1 MDNSRH
7 FNFKKTNKSIANLI
21 TNAFSLKKYLSQKL
35 KENHLLLFGI
45 LIIGQEFV
53 YLKLAAL
60 EAVNGWKSVTTFWIE
75 MTAAFVMYFLGYLII
90 KTRKTEKVTLFLII
104 ISSLLFRI
112 TLIPAGLP
120 NETTLQEKTDLLY
133 TDVAGKETTFE
144 RFQLFDSDVWRYLW
158 DGHVLDNEINP
169 YVYAPNDPYLDSL
182 TELGTDVFYQWD
194 DIRDNVNYPHVP
206 TIYPPLS
213 QWFFRLSYQI
223 APGSVAIVKLLLI
236 LCEFVG
242 IFFLILTLRKLY
254 LPPYLILLYAW
265 NPLIIKT
272 IAGSAHMDALLVCFF
287 GILSYGVVS
296 KKKWII
302 IASWAAAILIKLSP
316 ILLLPFLFKRIKWYG
331 ITLAI
336 ALVIAGY
343 LPFSDAG
350 MQLFAGF
357 STFAG
362 EWQFN
367 AGPFQL
373 VHYITALFLQ
383 TDTFTVASIIT
394 KLLTIAVIGILF
406 FKDDA
411 SPTYFFKAATLSFG
425 IFLLLSPTVMPWYI
439 SWILPFAVISRQNY
453 WFIFSFLLL
462 FAFHIMVYQ
471 VENNWVLA
479 IEYGVFFLV
488 ILLFLRQYL
497 VYSYENEKPSK

>member
-1 MDNSRH
+1 MQV
-7 FNFKKTNKSIANLI
+7 
-21 TNAFSLKKYLSQKL
+21 NALSLKKYLSQKL
-35 KENHLLLFGI
+35 KENHLLLFGA

-53 YLKLAAL
+53 YLKLVTL
-60 EAVNGWKSVTTFWIE
+60 EAINGWKSVMTFWIE
-75 MTAAFVMYFLGYLII
+75 LTTAFVMYFFGYLII
-90 KTRKTEKVTLFLII
+90 KTQRTEKVTLLLII
-104 ISSLLFRI
+104 ISSFLFRI

-120 NETTLQEKTDLLY
+120 NDSTLQEKTDLLY
-133 TDVAGKETTFE
+133 ADIAGKETTFE
-144 RFQLFDSDVWRYLW
+144 RFQLYDSDVWRYLW
-158 DGHVLDNEINP
+158 DGHVLDKEINP
-169 YVYAPNDPYLDSL
+169 YVYAPNDPYLDNL
-182 TELGTDVFYQWD
+182 TELATDVHYQWD

-213 QWFFRLSYQI
+213 QWFFGLSYQI
-223 APGSVAIVKLLLI
+223 APGSVAIIKLLLI
-236 LCEFVG
+236 LCECIG
-242 IFFLILTLRKLY
+242 IFFLILTLRKLH
-254 LPPYLILLYAW
+254 LSPYLILLYAW

-302 IASWAAAILIKLSP
+302 ITSWAAAILIKLIP

-336 ALVIAGY
+336 AIVIAGY

-350 MQLFAGF
+350 MKLFTGL
-357 STFAG
+357 STFSE

-367 AGPFQL
+367 AGPFQVVDYL
-373 VHYITALFLQ
+373 IALFLQ
-383 TDTFTVASIIT
+383 TDTFTVASITT
-394 KLLTIAVIGILF
+394 KLLTMGVIGILF

-411 SPTYFFKAATLSFG
+411 SPTYFFKAATLTFG
-425 IFLLLSPTVMPWYI
+425 IFLVLSPTVMPWYI

-462 FAFHIMVYQ
+462 FAFHIMIYR
-471 VENNWVLA
+471 VELNWVLA
-479 IEYGVFFLV
+479 IEFGIFFLV
-488 ILLFLRQYL
+488 ILLCLRQDR
-497 VYSYENEKPSK
+497 VYYIENEKLIK